1 MLPLILGSAGLGA
14 ALGGIQGYQQSGGDL
29 GRTFQGALS
38 GGLLGGATGGLGGIA
53 GGAASRMAGSALGLT
68 EGALGKTLLQK
79 AAAGTLTGKEA
90 LLLKAPAL
98 AGGAAN
104 LGTQL
109 AGAAVLAPVAGAL
122 GNLAGQAIGRPAG
135 AAAQLGAG
143 YAGSRGPGAVD
154 YNQIGGNAVPVV
166 DAYGNVSVLG
176 TDPLG
181 NILPG
186 MTRSAE
192 SLREATAQ
200 RDAMRTIYPEV
211 AAASEARSK
220 KEFERQMAAAG
231 IRQNI
236 ETAANMI
243 QRSQQSA
250 QQIGQTA
257 AQQMGNALTAQYQ
270 YQ

>member
-1 MLPLILGSAGLGA
+1 MFAAALPILGATLGGFEGYRRSGGDLGAAALSAGLGA
-14 ALGGIQGYQQSGGDL
+14 ALP
-29 GRTFQGALS
+29 
-38 GGLLGGATGGLGGIA
+38 GGL
-53 GGAASRMAGSALGLT
+53 RMAGTALGGTALGARALGLGSQGLSR
-68 EGALGKTLLQK
+68 GASAIGQVASKAGMTGLPQGAIAPLTAAGLGA
-79 AAAGTLTGKEA
+79 AAAGVGGLI
-90 LLLKAPAL
+90 APS
-98 AGGAAN
+98 
-104 LGTQL
+104 
-109 AGAAVLAPVAGAL
+109 
-122 GNLAGQAIGRPAG
+122 LAGQVGAG
-135 AAAQLGAG
+135 VKDVVRGPAQLGAG
-143 YAGSRGPGAVD
+143 YVGSRGPGAPN
-154 YNQIGGNAVPVV
+154 YEQIGGNAVPVV
-166 DAYGNVSVLG
+166 DAYGNVSILG

-200 RDAMRTIYPEV
+200 RDAMRLLYPEV

-250 QQIGQTA
+250 QQMGQTA

>member
-14 ALGGIQGYQQSGGDL
+14 TLGGIQGYQQSGGDL

-38 GGLLGGATGGLGGIA
+38 GGLLGGVTGGLGSAA
-53 GGAASRMAGSALGLT
+53 GGLAAGRMAGMLPIN
-68 EGALGKTLLQK
+68 TLLQK
-79 AAAGTLTGKEA
+79 QAMGLGLTGVEKA
-90 LLLKAPAL
+90 LLSAPKL

-109 AGAAVLAPVAGAL
+109 AGAAVLAPVAGAI
-122 GNLAGQAIGRPAG
+122 GNLAGQAVGRPAG

-143 YAGSRGPGAVD
+143 YVGSRGPGAVD
-154 YNQIGGNAVPVV
+154 YNQIGGNAVPGVGM
-166 DAYGNVSVLG
+166 YGGQEILG
-176 TDPLG
+176 TNPLS

-186 MTRSAE
+186 MARSGE
-192 SLREATAQ
+192 SLREAEAQ
-200 RDAMRTIYPEV
+200 LGVIRTIYPEV
-211 AAASEARSK
+211 AAAAEAAKK

-250 QQIGQTA
+250 QLMGQTA

>member
-1 MLPLILGSAGLGA
+1 MFAAALPILGATLGGIEGYRRSGGDLGAAALSAGLGA
-14 ALGGIQGYQQSGGDL
+14 AIP
-29 GRTFQGALS
+29 
-38 GGLLGGATGGLGGIA
+38 GGL
-53 GGAASRMAGSALGLT
+53 RMAGTALGGTALGARALGLGSQGLSR
-68 EGALGKTLLQK
+68 GASAVGQVASKAGMTGLPQGAIAPLTAAGLGA
-79 AAAGTLTGKEA
+79 AAAGVGSLI
-90 LLLKAPAL
+90 APS
-98 AGGAAN
+98 
-104 LGTQL
+104 
-109 AGAAVLAPVAGAL
+109 
-122 GNLAGQAIGRPAG
+122 LAGQVGAG
-135 AAAQLGAG
+135 VKDVVRGPAQLGAG
-143 YAGSRGPGAVD
+143 YVGSRGPGAPN
-154 YNQIGGNAVPVV
+154 YGQIGGNAVPVV
-166 DAYGNVSVLG
+166 DEYGNVRILG

-200 RDAMRTIYPEV
+200 RDAMRLLYPEV

-236 ETAANMI
+236 ETASNML
-243 QRSQQSA
+243 QRSQQSM
-250 QQIGQTA
+250 QQMGQTA

>member
-14 ALGGIQGYQQSGGDL
+14 ALGGFQGYQQSGGDL
-29 GRTFQGALS
+29 GKTFQGALS
-38 GGLLGGATGGLGGIA
+38 GGLLGGVTGGLGGAA
-53 GGAASRMAGSALGLT
+53 GGVVKRMAGDALGVT
-68 EGALGKTLLQK
+68 GGALGKQLLEK
-79 AAAGTLTGKEA
+79 SAAGTLTGAEA
-90 LLLKAPAL
+90 LLLKAPGL

-122 GNLAGQAIGRPAG
+122 GNLAGQAVARPAST
-135 AAAQLGAG
+135 AAKFGAG
-143 YAGSRGPGAVD
+143 YVGSRGPGEIN
-154 YNQIGGNAVPVV
+154 YNTIGGNAVPAVN
-166 DAYGNVSVLG
+166 AYGDVNVLG

-192 SLREATAQ
+192 SLREAEAQ
-200 RDAMRTIYPEV
+200 RDAMRTIYPEI
-211 AAASEARSK
+211 AAAAEARSK
-220 KEFERQMAAAG
+220 KEFERQMAGVG

-236 ETAANMI
+236 ATASNML
-243 QRSQQSA
+243 QRSQQAS
-250 QQIGQTA
+250 QQMGLTA

>member
-1 MLPLILGSAGLGA
+1 MNPLLLASIGIPA
-14 ALGGIQGYQQSGGDL
+14 ALGGIQGYQTSGGDL
-29 GRTFQGALS
+29 GKTFQSAVS
-38 GGLLGGATGGLGGIA
+38 GGLLGGATSAIGGGV
-53 GGAASRMAGSALGLT
+53 SRMAGKALGL
-68 EGALGKTLLQK
+68 EGALGKTMRAQQ
-79 AAAGTLTGKEA
+79 AEGTLP
-90 LLLKAPAL
+90 LLGSLYMKAPAL
-98 AGGAAN
+98 AN
-104 LGTQL
+104 IGTQL
-109 AGAAVLAPVAGAL
+109 VSGAALAPIAGAL
-122 GNLAGQAIGRPAG
+122 SNLAGQAIGRPAQ

-143 YAGSRGPGAVD
+143 YVGSRGPGAPN
-154 YNQIGGNAVPVV
+154 YENIGGNAVPVV
-166 DAYGNVSVLG
+166 DAYGNVSILG

-200 RDAMRTIYPEV
+200 RDAMRLLYPEV

-243 QRSQQSA
+243 QRSQQSM
-250 QQIGQTA
+250 QQMGQTA

>member
-38 GGLLGGATGGLGGIA
+38 GGLLGGVTGKLGG
-53 GGAASRMAGSALGLT
+53 MAGTRAARFAGQALEGSPLSGILT
-68 EGALGKTLLQK
+68 
-79 AAAGTLTGKEA
+79 
-90 LLLKAPAL
+90 PL

-109 AGAAVLAPVAGAL
+109 AGAAVLGPVAGAI
-122 GNLAGQAIGRPAG
+122 GNLGGQAIAAPAQT
-135 AAAQLGAG
+135 AAQLGAG
-143 YAGSRGPGAVD
+143 YVGSRGPGSVD
-154 YNQIGGNAVPVV
+154 YYQAGGAAVPKVGQ
-166 DAYGNVSVLG
+166 YGGTEILG
-176 TDPLG
+176 TNPLG

-186 MTRSAE
+186 MTRTGE
-192 SLREATAQ
+192 SLREAEAQ
-200 RDAMRTIYPEV
+200 RDSMRIIYPEI
-211 AAASEARSK
+211 AAAAEASKK
-220 KEFERQMAAAG
+220 KEFERMMAAAG

-236 ETAANMI
+236 ATASNML
-243 QRSQQSA
+243 QRSQQAA
-250 QQIGQTA
+250 QQMGLTA

>member
-14 ALGGIQGYQQSGGDL
+14 ALGGVQGYRQSGGDL
-29 GRTFQGALS
+29 GKTVQGALS
-38 GGLLGGATGGLGGIA
+38 GGLLGGVTGKLGG
-53 GGAASRMAGSALGLT
+53 MAGESAKRFAGQALEASPLAGVLT
-68 EGALGKTLLQK
+68 
-79 AAAGTLTGKEA
+79 
-90 LLLKAPAL
+90 PL

-122 GNLAGQAIGRPAG
+122 GNLAGQAIGRPAQ

-143 YAGSRGPGAVD
+143 YVGSRGPGAPNYEKV
-154 YNQIGGNAVPVV
+154 GGNAVPVV
-166 DAYGNVSVLG
+166 DEYGNVRILG

-200 RDAMRTIYPEV
+200 RDAMRLLYPEV

-236 ETAANMI
+236 ETASNML
-243 QRSQQSA
+243 QRSQQSM
-250 QQIGQTA
+250 QQMGQTA
-257 AQQMGNALTAQYQ
+257 AQQMGNALTQQYQ
-270 YQ
+270 YA